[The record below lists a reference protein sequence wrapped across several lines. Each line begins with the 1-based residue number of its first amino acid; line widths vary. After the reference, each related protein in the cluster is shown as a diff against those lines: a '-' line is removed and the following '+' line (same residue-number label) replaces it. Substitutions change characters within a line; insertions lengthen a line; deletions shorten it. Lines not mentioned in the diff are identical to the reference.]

1 MEQIKKIGYRIS
13 MVEESNGT
21 ASDYRPFIDG
31 WLDEDLDEAW
41 GRPVD
46 MEWMPDGSLL
56 ISDDFADV
64 IYRVSYTKKNE

>member
-1 MEQIKKIGYRIS
+1 
-13 MVEESNGT
+13 MVNTKEGT
-21 ASDYRPFIDG
+21 GSDYKPFIEG
-31 WLDEDLDEAW
+31 WLDKASDDVW

-64 IYRVSYTKKNE
+64 IYRVVYKG